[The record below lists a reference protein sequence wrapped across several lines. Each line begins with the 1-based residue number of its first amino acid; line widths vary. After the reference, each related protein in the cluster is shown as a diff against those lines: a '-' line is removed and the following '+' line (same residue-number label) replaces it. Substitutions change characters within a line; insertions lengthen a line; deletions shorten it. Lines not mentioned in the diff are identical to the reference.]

1 MSMYT
6 AVSALKTQ
14 QTKLDVVGNN
24 LANVN
29 TVGYKAQTV
38 SFSDLLSQ
46 TISSATAANGAAN
59 KGGTNAQQVGLGVGL
74 AAITTN
80 METGS
85 TQATGVTTDLSI
97 GGSGFF
103 IVEGETSGSYLYTR
117 AGNFG
122 VDSSGNLNVNGYKV
136 CGWEEYTTNADGTI
150 SYDTQQAVSGLNLF
164 TSEDGS
170 NKKVIAPQQ
179 TTEVELTGDLNSSAT
194 AYGTDLLTIATDH
207 TADKSTSM
215 NVYDSLGNKYSVTVD
230 FTKCS
235 TGTVYDST
243 GTAVS
248 VTTVYW
254 EASDSSDNITTSGSG
269 YLAYDTSG
277 NILSGNYFTDAAMT
291 TAVSPAFS
299 SSQSITIAPDTTSTT
314 APNIATFSIDVSMVG
329 VTDHGSSSST
339 VTSSSDGY
347 AAGDLSGFTISSDG
361 IITGSYSNGQTQPLG
376 QIALAVFTNPAGLDK
391 VGSNFYEET
400 VNSGAYTAGLIAGT
414 GGSGEL
420 SSGTLEMSNVDL
432 SSQFS
437 EMMIA
442 ERAYQASSKLIT
454 VYDEMMQTVINA
466 AG

>member
-6 AVSALKTQ
+6 AVSALKAQ

-29 TVGYKAQTV
+29 TVGYKGQTV

-74 AAITTN
+74 AAVTTN

-103 IVEGETSGSYLYTR
+103 IVEGETSGTYLYTR

-122 VDSSGNLNVNGYKV
+122 VDASGNLNVNGYKV
-136 CGWEEYTTNADGTI
+136 CGWEDYTTNADGTI

-164 TSEDGS
+164 TGEDGS

-179 TTEVELTGDLNSSAT
+179 TTEVALTGDLNSSAT
-194 AYGTDLLTIATDH
+194 AYGTDLLTIAADH

-243 GTAVS
+243 GTAVN

-254 EASDSSDNITTSGSG
+254 EASDSSDNITTTGSG

-277 NILSGNYFTDAAMT
+277 NILSGNYYTDAAMT

-299 SSQSITIAPDTTSTT
+299 SNQSITIAPAASAT
-314 APNIATFSIDVSMVG
+314 APNIATFSVSLDMKG
-329 VTDHGSSSST
+329 VTDHGTSSST

-361 IITGSYSNGQTQPLG
+361 IITGTYNNGQTQPLG

-391 VGSNFYEET
+391 VGSNFYAET

-432 SSQFS
+432 SAQFS

-442 ERAYQASSKLIT
+442 QRAYQASSKLIT

>member
-6 AVSALKTQ
+6 AVSALKAQ

-46 TISSATAANGAAN
+46 TISSATAASGATN
-59 KGGTNAQQVGLGVGL
+59 KGGTNSQQVGLGVGL
-74 AAITTN
+74 AAVTTN

-97 GGSGFF
+97 SGSGFF
-103 IVEGETSGSYLYTR
+103 IVEGETSGTYLYTR

-136 CGWEEYTTNADGTI
+136 CGWEDYTTNADGTI

-164 TSEDGS
+164 TGEDGS

-179 TTEVELTGDLNSSAT
+179 TTEVTLTGDLNSSAT
-194 AYGTDLLTIATDH
+194 AYGTGLLTIATDH

-243 GTAVS
+243 GAAVS

-254 EASDSSDNITTSGSG
+254 EASDSSDNITTTGSG

-277 NILSGNYFTDAAMT
+277 NILSGDYYTDAAMT

-299 SSQSITIAPDTTSTT
+299 SSQSITIAPATTST
-314 APNIATFSIDVSMVG
+314 APNIAAFSIDVSMVG

-361 IITGSYSNGQTQPLG
+361 IITGTYSNGQTQSLG

-391 VGSNFYEET
+391 VGSNFYSET
-400 VNSGAYTAGLIAGT
+400 VNSGAYTAGVIAGT

-420 SSGTLEMSNVDL
+420 SSGTLETSNVDL
-432 SSQFS
+432 SAQFS

-442 ERAYQASSKLIT
+442 QRAYQASSKLIT

>member
-6 AVSALKTQ
+6 AVSALKAQ

-29 TVGYKAQTV
+29 TVGYKGQTV

-74 AAITTN
+74 AAVTTN

-103 IVEGETSGSYLYTR
+103 IVEGETSGTYLYTR

-122 VDSSGNLNVNGYKV
+122 VDASGNLNVNGYKV
-136 CGWEEYTTNADGTI
+136 CGWEDYTTNADGTI
-150 SYDTQQAVSGLNLF
+150 NYDTQQAVSGLNLF
-164 TSEDGS
+164 TGEDGS

-179 TTEVELTGDLNSSAT
+179 TTEVALTGDLNSSAT
-194 AYGTDLLTIATDH
+194 AYGTDLLTIAADH

-243 GTAVS
+243 GTAVN

-254 EASDSSDNITTSGSG
+254 EASDSSDNITTTGSG

-277 NILSGNYFTDAAMT
+277 NILSGDYYTDAAMT

-299 SSQSITIAPDTTSTT
+299 SNQSITIAPAASAT
-314 APNIATFSIDVSMVG
+314 APNIATFSVSLDMKG
-329 VTDHGSSSST
+329 VTDHGTSSST

-361 IITGSYSNGQTQPLG
+361 IITGTYNNGQTQPLG

-391 VGSNFYEET
+391 VGSNFYAET

-432 SSQFS
+432 SAQFS

-442 ERAYQASSKLIT
+442 QRAYQASSKLIT

>member
-6 AVSALKTQ
+6 AVSALKAQ

-29 TVGYKAQTV
+29 TVGYKGQTV

-74 AAITTN
+74 AAVTTN

-103 IVEGETSGSYLYTR
+103 IVEGETSGTYLYTR

-122 VDSSGNLNVNGYKV
+122 VDASGNLNVNGYKV
-136 CGWEEYTTNADGTI
+136 CGWEDYTTNADGTI

-164 TSEDGS
+164 TGEDGS

-179 TTEVELTGDLNSSAT
+179 TTEVALTGDLNSSAT
-194 AYGTDLLTIATDH
+194 AYGTDLLTIAADH

-243 GTAVS
+243 GTAVN

-254 EASDSSDNITTSGSG
+254 EASDSSDNITTTGSG

-277 NILSGNYFTDAAMT
+277 NILSGDYYTDAAMT

-299 SSQSITIAPDTTSTT
+299 SNQSITIAPAASAT

-347 AAGDLSGFTISSDG
+347 AAGDLSGFSISSDG
-361 IITGSYSNGQTQPLG
+361 IITGTYSNGQTQPLG

-391 VGSNFYEET
+391 VGSNFYAET

-432 SSQFS
+432 SAQFS

-442 ERAYQASSKLIT
+442 QRAYQASSKLIT